1 VRTLG
6 HEKWLASGES
16 NVFYKKIL
24 SRGEAVLHR
33 SRYPIH
39 SEEKGT

>member
-16 NVFYKKIL
+16 IVFYKKIL
-24 SRGEAVLHR
+24 SRGEAVFHR
-33 SRYPIH
+33 SRYKMHP
-39 SEEKGT
+39 EEKGT